1 MAILKIKRLIEDLET
16 NSSRVLTSMTK
27 LASTAS
33 NAGVASTAKY
43 AGTSAIA
50 GTSSFLGTSLD
61 GINNR
66 VLGGTAGTG
75 YVPVLAGCAI
85 GATSG
90 FKTTYEVGVV
100 RKGVV
105 TNVLITDNMYFPAQG
120 TMGTNTVAKFLICS
134 TAGTGAQ
141 IKGPGNIVDKGAY
154 ASATLAAAA
163 CKVPDLPEGE
173 CALGYVTLNAPA
185 ATVLVLT
192 AAATTTPA
200 GALGYAIGG
209 GGTAGTAAY
218 VDLVSMPY
226 DT

>member
-16 NSSRVLTSMTK
+16 NSSRVLTSVTK

-33 NAGVASTAKY
+33 NAGVASTANY
-43 AGTSAIA
+43 AGTSA
-50 GTSSFLGTSLD
+50 FLGTSLQ
-61 GINNR
+61 GVNNR

-85 GATSG
+85 GATAG

-100 RKGVV
+100 RDGVV
-105 TNVLITDNMYFPAQG
+105 TNVLITDNMFFPAQG

-134 TAGTGAQ
+134 TAGTGA
-141 IKGPGNIVDKGAY
+141 KVVGPGNIVDKGPY
-154 ASATLAAAA
+154 ASAALAAAA
-163 CKVPDLPEGE
+163 CKILDLPDGE

-192 AAATTTPA
+192 GADTTAAA
-200 GALGYAIGG
+200 GLGFAIGS

-226 DT
+226 